1 MSRTFTYTTKLHS
14 HDTPMITFE
23 LESQLKTTFTN
34 DRLLDPFLQSIENCS
49 LDAVLYEEAEY
60 LVTENKTIDDVL
72 KEDGYKQLKKRNV
85 HKKDEPS
92 VFTYTFNEQPRITED
107 FAQSLSSFFKNGYD
121 EQTKTAFANLKQKT
135 QNVNPYLKIT
145 DQQLKNLKEL
155 NDLLYDI
162 NYHKDWK
169 LVQWHLSRT
178 DRFEQLISEQE
189 LLKFYPEQIVKEI
202 LAESKDFKSRNM
214 ATIEDAIIEFYAY
227 MINAYSMYM
236 THAYSRQQASL
247 IHGFWINLYESSKAY
262 LREIRRMLYKEN
274 CEDSYFL
281 IDFKELKKISVH
293 GASEENDLIEHLRK
307 DPSFNCQISIFRD
320 GNGSP
325 FMSSDF
331 VLKMIRYFNGG
342 HKPIIE
348 IMLKSIY
355 DAQIGYE
362 NSKSF
367 RDEMIYADPVKFI
380 YYPSNIYLNSSFNYR
395 MDLDFVETLTAFFKG
410 GNTKLTQGHLKDLRN
425 CVEVTEQPQ

>member
-1 MSRTFTYTTKLHS
+1 MKEGLQMSRVFTYTTKLHS

-34 DRLLDPFLQSIENCS
+34 DRLLDPFLQSIKNCS
-49 LDAVLYEEAEY
+49 LDAVIFEEAEY
-60 LVTENKTIDDVL
+60 LVTANKTIDDVL
-72 KEDGYKQLKKRNV
+72 KEDGYKQLKKRNI

-135 QNVNPYLKIT
+135 QNVKPYLKIT

-169 LVQWHLSRT
+169 LVQWHISRT
-178 DRFEQLISEQE
+178 NRFEQLISEQE
-189 LLKFYPEQIVKEI
+189 LLQFYPEQIVKEI

-227 MINAYSMYM
+227 MINAYS
-236 THAYSRQQASL
+236 RRDSL

-262 LREIRRMLYKEN
+262 LREIQSMLYEEN
-274 CEDSYFL
+274 CEDSCFL
-281 IDFKELKKISVH
+281 IDFKELKKINVH
-293 GASEENDLIEHLRK
+293 SASAENDLIEHLRK
-307 DPSFNCQISIFRD
+307 DPSFNCQINIFRD
-320 GNGSP
+320 RNGSP

-342 HKPIIE
+342 HTPQLE

-362 NSKSF
+362 KSKPF
-367 RDEMIYADPVKFI
+367 RDAMIYADPVKFI
-380 YYPSNIYLNSSFNYR
+380 YYPSNIYLNSSFNFR